1 MTEGSEPYFWSHR
14 RWWGRMGKTSIAIWG
29 STAFG
34 LVGGILAARSLGPS
48 DYGAA
53 VLAIAAASFVT
64 IFLDLNL
71 TDGVVYYGIRALG
84 ADDRGNLRSL
94 LRTAFLFDLTVG
106 VVVAGAIVGLAG
118 PIANVASGG
127 EIEPSLIRIAA
138 LIGLVTTV
146 DSTTQGVLQ
155 IVRRAD
161 LLGWT
166 TAVANVT
173 RVLAIV
179 VAVLFT
185 SGPAP
190 IVAAYVVG
198 ALAGSLVQ
206 LWLAR
211 RVGWSGWSRA
221 PFTRRAREWL
231 RPLARFGIYASLTT
245 SFQSSEKALVPIIL
259 GAFSGPAAAGIYN
272 VALLPVTAVLV
283 LVQPLRLMLFPEQAR
298 LAAKGDVSALR
309 TTVRGVTRIGFMIGI
324 PGAIAAWFLLPTIIP
339 ALYSDSFEAALE
351 PARIML
357 GAAVFQFAIGS
368 WSKILPV
375 AIGMPRLR
383 SIMSAAYM
391 VVSVGLS
398 VLLVPS
404 LDSTGAAIGTTAAAI
419 STSIAWWFLAKRLLA
434 RRLPPGGERVVDL
447 HRPASIMDG

>member
-1 MTEGSEPYFWSHR
+1 
-14 RWWGRMGKTSIAIWG
+14 MGKTSIAIWG
-29 STAFG
+29 STAFA
-34 LVGGILAARSLGPS
+34 LVGGIVAARSLGPS

-71 TDGVVYYGIRALG
+71 TDGVVYYGVRAHAAG
-84 ADDRGNLRSL
+84 DDGQLRSL
-94 LRTAFLFDLTVG
+94 MRTAFLFDLAVG
-106 VVVAGAIVGLAG
+106 VVVAAAIIALAG
-118 PIANVASGG
+118 PIADLASGG
-127 EIEPSLIRIAA
+127 EIAPSLVRLAA

-166 TAVANVT
+166 TAVANVA
-173 RVLAIV
+173 RVLAILAA
-179 VAVLFT
+179 VAFT
-185 SGPAP
+185 NGPAP
-190 IVAAYVVG
+190 IIAAYVIG
-198 ALAGSLVQ
+198 AAFGSIVQMVLAQ
-206 LWLAR
+206 
-211 RVGWSGWSRA
+211 RVGWASWRRA
-221 PFTRRAREWL
+221 PSTQSARTWV

-259 GAFSGPAAAGIYN
+259 GALASTAAVGIYN

-298 LAAKGDVSALR
+298 LAAEGDVSALR
-309 TTVRGVTRIGFMIGI
+309 KTVQGVTRIGLRIAV
-324 PGAIAAWFLLPTIIP
+324 PGAIVAWFVLPALLS
-339 ALYSDSFEAALE
+339 ALYSDSFRGAVE

-383 SIMSAAYM
+383 SIMSGVYL
-391 VVSVGLS
+391 VVSVGVS
-398 VLLVPS
+398 ALLVPS
-404 LDSTGAAIGTTAAAI
+404 LDSTGAAIGTTAAAV

-434 RRLPPGGERVVDL
+434 GRLPGPERTVDL
-447 HRPASIMDG
+447 NPRPASIIDG